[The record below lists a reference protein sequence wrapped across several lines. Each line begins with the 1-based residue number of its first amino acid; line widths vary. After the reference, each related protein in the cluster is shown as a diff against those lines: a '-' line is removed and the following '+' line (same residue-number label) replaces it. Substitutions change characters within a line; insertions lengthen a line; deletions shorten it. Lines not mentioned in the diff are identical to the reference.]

1 LTTRTSATPS
11 IGSINIHLCEP
22 KWIFRF
28 LHGISTK
35 NPIHRS
41 LIHPHDFSA
50 LSRDLPR
57 LSFGFRGFMIPT
69 VKSSCPLELVNSDSP
84 MCSLPALAPPGY
96 ALVHVTASHKTAALC
111 LSGFR
116 VFSFLMSRTSIPLNS
131 QSSIYQYM
139 LYSLALLAKLL
150 AYMTTIPS

>member
-1 LTTRTSATPS
+1 MTRTSATLS
-11 IGSINIHLCEP
+11 IGLINLFSCEP
-22 KWIFRF
+22 KHLFQF
-28 LHGISTK
+28 LHGISAK
-35 NPIHRS
+35 NPIHMS
-41 LIHPHDFSA
+41 LIRPHDFFS

-57 LSFGFRGFMIPT
+57 LSFRFRGFMIPA
-69 VKSSCPLELVNSDSP
+69 VKSSCPLEIVNSDSP

-96 ALVHVTASHKTAALC
+96 ALVHVTASHKTTALC

-116 VFSFLMSRTSIPLNS
+116 VSYFLMSRTSLPSNS
-131 QSSIYQYM
+131 RLSICRYV

>member
-1 LTTRTSATPS
+1 MTWTSSMSS
-11 IGSINIHLCEP
+11 IGSINIHSCEP

-28 LHGISTK
+28 LHGISAK
-35 NPIHRS
+35 NSIHRS

-57 LSFGFRGFMIPT
+57 LSFGFRGFVIPT
-69 VKSSCPLELVNSDSP
+69 VKSSCPLELANSDSP
-84 MCSLPALAPPGY
+84 MCSLPTLAPPGY

-111 LSGFR
+111 LSGFK
-116 VFSFLMSRTSIPLNS
+116 VFSFLMSRTFVPSNS
-131 QSSIYQYM
+131 QSPICKYA